1 MTDYC
6 LVLTQAERCARGM
19 WPSLQNSSEE
29 IMKKKAIY
37 TDRGMEIFHE
47 LSAADLR
54 SELLRALAEAIAH
67 MEKRF
72 ENVLTPRF
80 KFYEDEE
87 K

>member
-1 MTDYC
+1 M
-6 LVLTQAERCARGM
+6 
-19 WPSLQNSSEE
+19 
-29 IMKKKAIY
+29 KKAIH
-37 TDRGMEIFHE
+37 TDRGMEIFRE

-67 MEKRF
+67 MERRSK
-72 ENVLTPRF
+72 NVLTPRF